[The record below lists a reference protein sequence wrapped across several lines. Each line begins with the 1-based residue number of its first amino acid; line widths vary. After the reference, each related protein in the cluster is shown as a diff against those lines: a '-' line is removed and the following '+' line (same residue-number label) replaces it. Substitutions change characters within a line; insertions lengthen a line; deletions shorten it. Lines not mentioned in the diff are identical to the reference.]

1 MAMAVPALAGRTQ
14 GVPRTMKPGI
24 NVGISVFARAGAH
37 AWSSGI
43 NQNIA
48 FLVMLLRQIER
59 VDKVYLLNGGDL
71 ETLPP
76 GLGFDALEAPLVW
89 PREVTHEVDLV
100 IEMGAQLPLEW
111 LRHVRALGA
120 RVVSFFVGHVYADL
134 GESAIFQQA
143 PGYLF
148 NGTPWHEI
156 WIQPHHAKTC
166 APLLAT
172 VSRVPVRTVPH
183 LWSPYFIERRVRE
196 VEAQG
201 MAFGYVPTP
210 GGERP
215 APWRAAIFE
224 PNISVVKTCFTPMLA
239 CESAYRERNAAIALM
254 MVMNTFHLKEHLT
267 FNRFAL
273 SLSLTRDGKASY
285 EPRLDFVE
293 GMAGQRLDVVVS
305 HQWECGLNY
314 LYYDAL
320 YGGYPL
326 IHNSPYLEAA
336 KMGFH
341 YPDFDAVR
349 AGGHLLALQG
359 REEGYWRDYR
369 DAARRFLSTVSPAA
383 GPNVAAFAHR
393 IAGLME
399 REATACP

>member
-1 MAMAVPALAGRTQ
+1 
-14 GVPRTMKPGI
+14 MKPKI
-24 NVGISVFARAGAH
+24 HVGISLFSRAGTH

-48 FLVMLLRQIER
+48 FLVILLRQIEW
-59 VDKVYLLNGGDL
+59 VGKVYLLNGGDL
-71 ETLPP
+71 DVLPP
-76 GLGFDALEAPLVW
+76 DLDFDALDVPLVW
-89 PREVTHEVDLV
+89 PHEVTHEVDLV

-120 RVVSFFVGHVYADL
+120 RIVSFFAGHVYADL
-134 GESAIFQQA
+134 GESTIFQKA
-143 PGYLF
+143 PGHLF

-172 VSRVPVRTVPH
+172 VSRAPVHTVPH

-201 MAFGYVPTP
+201 MAFGYVPSP
-210 GGERP
+210 GGGGP
-215 APWRAAIFE
+215 APWRVAIFE
-224 PNISVVKTCFTPMLA
+224 PNISVVKNCFTPMLA
-239 CESAYRERNAAIALM
+239 CESAYRQRGVAIALM

-273 SLSLTRDGKASY
+273 NLSLTRDGKASY

-293 GMAGQRLDVVVS
+293 GMAGQRLNVVVS

-336 KMGFH
+336 KIGFY

-349 AGGHLLALQG
+349 AGEHLVALHG
-359 REEGYWRDYR
+359 REEGYWQDYR
-369 DAARRFLSTVSPAA
+369 ETARRFLPTVSPAA
-383 GPNVAAFAHR
+383 ESNVAAFARR
-393 IAGLME
+393 IADLMQG
-399 REATACP
+399 EAAACR